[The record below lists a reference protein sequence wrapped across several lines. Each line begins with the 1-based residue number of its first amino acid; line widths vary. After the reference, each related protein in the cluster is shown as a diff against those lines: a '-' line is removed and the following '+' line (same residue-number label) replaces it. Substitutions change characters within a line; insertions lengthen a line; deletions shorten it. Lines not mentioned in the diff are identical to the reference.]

1 MDMDTKKIEAAL
13 VQISDQTKEV
23 GEKAMAEAKKA
34 GDMSVE
40 TKGRVDE
47 LLLKQGEL
55 QAALREVQQKQ
66 VAGGGQAEEAMTAG
80 EVVVNSPA
88 FALAKEQIASGRKAN
103 ASVQVKAITTAA
115 GSVGQAIAPDRR
127 EGVMMLPNRRMTI
140 RDLIMPGRTSS
151 GVITYSK
158 ESGFTNNAAVVAEG
172 TRKPESGITMVSVTE
187 TVKKIAT
194 YVKASTEVMSDL
206 PQLRSIID
214 MRLRY
219 MLSFRE
225 EAQLLMGSGVG
236 NNLNGLYT
244 QASEYVAPT
253 GATAPATSIDKLRL
267 ALLQSEL
274 AEFPAD
280 GIVLNPIDWT
290 NIEILK
296 DTQGRYLIGNPQ
308 GTLSPTLWNRSVVAT
323 QAMTQNAFLVGAFG
337 MGAQIF
343 DREDANVVI
352 ATESEDDFLNNLVT
366 ILIEERLALAVY
378 RTEAFCKGTLV
389 VTP

>member
-1 MDMDTKKIEAAL
+1 
-13 VQISDQTKEV
+13 
-23 GEKAMAEAKKA
+23 
-34 GDMSVE
+34 
-40 TKGRVDE
+40 
-47 LLLKQGEL
+47 
-55 QAALREVQQKQ
+55 
-66 VAGGGQAEEAMTAG
+66 
-80 EVVVNSPA
+80 VV
-88 FALAKEQIASGRKAN
+88 
-103 ASVQVKAITTAA
+103 
-115 GSVGQAIAPDRR
+115 
-127 EGVMMLPNRRMTI
+127 
-140 RDLIMPGRTSS
+140 
-151 GVITYSK
+151 YSR

-172 TRKPESGITMVSVTE
+172 ARKPESNITMVSVTE

-214 MRLRY
+214 IRLRY
-219 MLSFRE
+219 MLALRE

-236 NNLNGLYT
+236 NNLNGIFT
-244 QASEYVAPT
+244 QASAFVVPTGSTAPT
-253 GATAPATSIDKLRL
+253 TPIDKLRL

-274 AEFPAD
+274 AEYPAD

-308 GTLSPTLWNRSVVAT
+308 GTLAPTLWNRPVVST
-323 QAMTQNAFLVGAFG
+323 QSMTQNQFLVGAFG

-352 ATESEDDFLNNLVT
+352 ATENEQDFVENLVT

>member
-1 MDMDTKKIEAAL
+1 MDMDTKKIESAL
-13 VQISDQTKEV
+13 AQISDQTKEI
-23 GEKAMAEAKKA
+23 GEKAMSEAKKA
-34 GDMSVE
+34 GDMSTE

-66 VAGGGQAEEAMTAG
+66 EAGGGFAEESMTAG
-80 EVVVNSPA
+80 QTVVNSA
-88 FALAKEQIASGRKAN
+88 EFAMAKEQIMTGRKAN
-103 ASVQVKAITTAA
+103 VSIKVKAITTAV

-127 EGVMMLPNRRMTI
+127 EGVMMLPNRRMTV
-140 RDLIMPGRTSS
+140 RDLLMPGRTSS
-151 GVITYSK
+151 GVVVYSR

-172 TRKPESGITMVSVTE
+172 ARKPESNITMVSVTE

-214 MRLRY
+214 IRLRY
-219 MLSFRE
+219 MLALRE

-236 NNLNGLYT
+236 NNLNGIFT
-244 QASEYVAPT
+244 QASAFVVPTGSTAPT
-253 GATAPATSIDKLRL
+253 TPIDKLRL

-274 AEFPAD
+274 AEYPAD

-308 GTLSPTLWNRSVVAT
+308 GTLAPTLWNRPVVST
-323 QAMTQNAFLVGAFG
+323 QSMTQNQFLVGAFG

-352 ATESEDDFLNNLVT
+352 ATENEQDFVENLVT